1 MNLHRRFRPV
11 AAPQFGFAP
20 VVHIPFATRWRWF
33 RRQRLPVVVF
43 AAAIAGMIPLW
54 PAAEPVCRE
63 PRASHESVSRVPLAA
78 TNQVVELP
86 AWSPRRETASW
97 GGR

>member
-1 MNLHRRFRPV
+1 MNLRRRCRSG
-11 AAPQFGFAP
+11 AAPQLGFAP
-20 VVHIPFATRWRWF
+20 VVPIPFATRWRWF
-33 RRQRLPVVVF
+33 RRQCLPVLVF

-54 PAAEPVCRE
+54 PAAEPVFRH
-63 PRASHESVSRVPLAA
+63 PRVSHAAVSRVPPTA

-86 AWSPRRETASW
+86 AWSPRLDTASW